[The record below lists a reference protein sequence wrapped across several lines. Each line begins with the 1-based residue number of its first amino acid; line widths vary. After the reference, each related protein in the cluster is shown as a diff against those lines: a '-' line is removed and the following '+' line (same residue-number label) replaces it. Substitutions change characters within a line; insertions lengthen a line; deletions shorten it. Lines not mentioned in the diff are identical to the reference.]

1 MRVARWIPVAMMLV
15 VAGCAAPTS
24 SPPPPPPPPP
34 SPSPGFPETV
44 GGDEPEH
51 AVVRVLFAT
60 DRNRTGAT
68 HPTAMFGGKR
78 STLTYGTCDVSI
90 PRDHRMGELESPSIW
105 RFEFSEDPEKHVVLL
120 AVDLQGRQQFL
131 DALEARSRLAGKRSS
146 FVFVHGY
153 NVSFEDAARRTAQ
166 ISYDLGFPGVPMF
179 YSWPSQAS
187 TALYLE
193 DEANIEW
200 AERNLKSF
208 LGDVLA
214 RSGDGEVVLIAHS
227 MGNRALTRVVATLA
241 GESPALRSRIKEII
255 LTAPDIDA
263 DVFRDTL
270 APALIATRRP
280 VTLYA
285 SSDDLA
291 LVASKKAHGY
301 GRAGDS
307 GAGLIVLPGME
318 TVDATGVDTGLLG
331 HSYFGDS
338 RTVLSDMFYLL
349 REGKRAAQRAGLKPV
364 DGSNGRHWKIAP

>member
-1 MRVARWIPVAMMLV
+1 MRIARWIPVAMMLV
-15 VAGCAAPTS
+15 VAGCVAPSS
-24 SPPPPPPPPP
+24 SPPPPPPPPDLP
-34 SPSPGFPETV
+34 ATA
-44 GGDEPEH
+44 GGDEPGH
-51 AVVRVLFAT
+51 AVVRVMFAT

-68 HPTAMFGGKR
+68 RPAAMFGGKR
-78 STLTYGTCDVSI
+78 STLTYGACDVSI
-90 PRDHRMGELESPSIW
+90 PREHRMGELESPSIL
-105 RFEFSEDPEKHVVLL
+105 RFEFREDPEKHVVLL
-120 AVDLQGRQQFL
+120 AVDVQGRQQFL
-131 DALEARSRLAGKRSS
+131 DELEVRARLAKKRSS

-153 NVSFEDAARRTAQ
+153 NARRTAQ
-166 ISYDLGFPGVPMF
+166 MSYDLGFPGVPMF

-208 LGDVLA
+208 LGDVLT

-241 GESPALRSRIKEII
+241 RESPALRSRIKEII

-270 APALIATRRP
+270 APALIATQRP
-280 VTLYA
+280 ITLYA

-307 GAGLIVLPGME
+307 GAGLIVLPGIE

-338 RTVLSDMFYLL
+338 RTVLSDMFYLVL
-349 REGKRAAQRAGLKPV
+349 EGKRAAQRAGLRPV
-364 DGSNGRHWKIAP
+364 NGSNGRHWKIAP